1 MSATCTVAVHGHTGK
16 LGSLI
21 VEHAPC
27 ISIPRDAAIPDCDVI
42 IDVSSADGLR
52 ALLPRLSGQALLI
65 GTTGDL
71 PWGDL
76 ESYARRAPVAVVPNF
91 SVGVPVLLKLIDTAL
106 KMLPPGW
113 DIEVVEA
120 HHNQKKDAPSGTAK
134 RLVKAIEEHGY
145 QNVPAHALRVGDTF
159 GEHTIWMC
167 GPGERIEL
175 KHVATKREVFA
186 IGAHRWAEWLNSQ
199 PTGLIRA

>member
-1 MSATCTVAVHGHTGK
+1 MNTDCSIAVHGHKGK

-21 VEHAPC
+21 VQHTDCAP
-27 ISIPRDAAIPDCDVI
+27 ILRNAPVSDCDVV
-42 IDVSSADGLR
+42 IDVSSANGLR
-52 ALLPRLSGQALLI
+52 SLIPRLSGQALLV
-65 GTTGDL
+65 GTTGEL
-71 PWGDL
+71 PWTDL
-76 ESYARRAPVAVVPNF
+76 EIYAQKAPVAVVPNF

-106 KMLPPGW
+106 RMLPAGW
-113 DIEVVEA
+113 DIEVLEA

-134 RLVKAIEEHGY
+134 RLVKAVEEHGY

-167 GPGERIEL
+167 GPGERIEI

-186 IGAHRWAEWLNSQ
+186 IGAHRWAEWLCKQ
-199 PTGLIRA
+199 PVGLTRA

>member
-1 MSATCTVAVHGHTGK
+1 MSAVIAVHGHKGK

-21 VEHAPC
+21 LAQAES
-27 ISIPRDAAIPDCDVI
+27 IGIPRNQPVPDCDVV

-52 ALLPRLSGQALLI
+52 TLIPKLSGQALLI

-71 PWGDL
+71 PWADI
-76 ESYARRAPVAVVPNF
+76 EAYAQQAPVAVVANF
-91 SVGVPVLLKLIDTAL
+91 SVGIPVLLGLIDKAL
-106 KMLPPGW
+106 KMLPEGW
-113 DIEVVEA
+113 DIEVIEA

-134 RLVKAIEEHGY
+134 RLVKAIQEHGY
-145 QNVPAHALRVGDTF
+145 EHVPAHALRVGDTF
-159 GEHTIWMC
+159 GEHSIWMC

-186 IGAHRWAEWLNSQ
+186 IGAHRWAHWLHQ
-199 PTGLIRA
+199 QTTGLIRA

>member
-1 MSATCTVAVHGHTGK
+1 MNTACSIAVHGHRGK

-21 VEHAPC
+21 VQYTDC
-27 ISIPRDAAIPDCDVI
+27 IPILRDATVNNCDVV

-52 ALLPRLSGQALLI
+52 SLIPRLSGQALLV

-71 PWGDL
+71 PWTDL
-76 ESYARRAPVAVVPNF
+76 ERYAQKAPVAVVPNF

-106 KMLPPGW
+106 RMLPEGW
-113 DIEVVEA
+113 DIEVLEA
-120 HHNQKKDAPSGTAK
+120 HHNQKKDSPSGTAK
-134 RLVKAIEEHGY
+134 RLVKAVEDHGY

-186 IGAHRWAEWLNSQ
+186 IGAHRWAEWLCKQ
-199 PTGLIRA
+199 PAGLTRA

>member
-1 MSATCTVAVHGHTGK
+1 MSTHCRIGVHGHTGK

-21 VEHAPC
+21 VQHAECTP
-27 ISIPRDAAIPDCDVI
+27 IPRNSTADDCDVV

-52 ALLPRLSGQALLI
+52 TLLTRLAGQALLV

-71 PWGDL
+71 PWPEL
-76 ESYARRAPVAVVPNF
+76 ESYAEKAPVAVVPNF
-91 SVGVPVLLKLIDTAL
+91 SVGVPVLLNLIDTAL
-106 KMLPPGW
+106 KMLPLGW
-113 DIEVVEA
+113 DIEVIEA

-134 RLVKAIEEHGY
+134 RLVKAVEEHGY

-159 GEHTIWMC
+159 GEHTVWMC

-186 IGAHRWAEWLNSQ
+186 IGAHRWAEWLSKQ
-199 PTGLIRA
+199 PPGLTRA